1 MSILTFVFQIVKT
14 SVSPIMKITSLLEL
28 PMPTVQWYDVM
39 LTEPAYH
46 GRMRIP
52 TVFHQAVKQ
61 HVLLFRRYLFA
72 I

>member
-46 GRMRIP
+46 DRMRIP
-52 TVFHQAVKQ
+52 TVFHQTVKQ
-61 HVLLFRRYLFA
+61 HVLLFWRYLFA